1 MGDVIAEELGVSADP
16 EIIHRKLHSGDRY
29 IIIASDGVFEFL
41 TNQVR
46 QHTPLLFTYEM
57 KCNCLSVN
65 EK

>member
-41 TNQVR
+41 TNQVSGES
-46 QHTPLLFTYEM
+46 HCYEATIMMLL
-57 KCNCLSVN
+57 
-65 EK
+65 